1 MKRFE
6 PIEGFD
12 IVPEK
17 GRYRRAILINL
28 ILSAFVLVPLAVVSG
43 IAEKLLCFRLAYWL
57 DEKLMDMFAFKV
69 WLMQRVYLGCDPRVW
84 ELLTK

>member
-1 MKRFE
+1 MKKFE
-6 PIEGFD
+6 PIEDFD

-17 GRYRRAILINL
+17 GRYRSAILINL
-28 ILSAFVLVPLAVVSG
+28 ILSSFVLVPICVASG
-43 IAEKLLCFRLAYWL
+43 IAEGLRFYRLSYWL
-57 DEKLMDMFAFKV
+57 EEKLMDMFAFKV